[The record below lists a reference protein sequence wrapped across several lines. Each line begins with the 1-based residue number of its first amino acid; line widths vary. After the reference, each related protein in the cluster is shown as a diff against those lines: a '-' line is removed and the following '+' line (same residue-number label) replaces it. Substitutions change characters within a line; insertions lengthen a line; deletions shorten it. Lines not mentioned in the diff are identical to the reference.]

1 MNLAMDKR
9 IVAVVGHFGSGKTEF
24 CINYALERAKLFKK
38 SALIDLDIANPYFRS
53 REKRSLLESA
63 GIRVFGSFYQS
74 EITAELPAL
83 TANARF
89 PLEDKNYAVTIDVG
103 GDASGSMI
111 LILFFK
117 YFIEG
122 DYELLCV
129 INKNRPETSSIEG
142 ALSHIYRIEKET
154 GLKITGLI
162 NNTHLLRETRV
173 DDIIQGYQFCQE
185 LSKELRIPIRF
196 SCCPV
201 LLYEDLCKKDINEA
215 MKDGILPVA
224 LHMRET
230 WLDKKP

>member
-1 MNLAMDKR
+1 MNLSLDKR

-24 CINYALERAKLFKK
+24 CVNYALERAKTSNKT
-38 SALIDLDIANPYFRS
+38 ALIDLDIANPYFRS
-53 REKRSLLESA
+53 REKRSLLEST
-63 GIRVFGSFYQS
+63 GIKVFGSFYQS

-89 PLEDKNYAVTIDVG
+89 PLEDKTYKVTVDVG

-111 LILFFK
+111 LIQFFK
-117 YFIEG
+117 YFVEG

-129 INKNRPETSSIEG
+129 INKNRPETASMEG
-142 ALSHIYRIEKET
+142 ALSHIDRIEKET

-162 NNTHLLRETRV
+162 NNTHLLRETSV
-173 DDIIQGYQFCQE
+173 DDIIRGYRFCQE
-185 LSKELRIPIRF
+185 ISEELKIPIRF

-201 LLYEDLCKKDINEA
+201 LLYEELCRKDISAA